1 MALVLRLCCCTFEVR
16 MREVGLLHSTVEA
29 KTVQQTGRGSSP
41 FFEHWLLICWGS
53 SVFAS
58 CSCHSLTKTGNNK
71 RSCRKRDNIDLE
83 VLVIQSCPFWGH
95 LCCSDTWTSRFPAPR
110 PRFQRWTFLSILGNF
125 GSWLAWMAGFQ
136 MPHRAFPLRLHPWY
150 HARGLQFAACHDTM
164 RYRLPGTGQED
175 LQQARYSAILCHSV
189 GLTNQINWIQ
199 LTCLNIDIWCNFCEH
214 LKSFEACIV
223 PSIGCSSPWQAR
235 LQDAELQERM
245 SRCVCFAWFILVH
258 IGSYLFEI
266 IWFILISFYSN
277 FAFILHRVMS
287 CLLMLHE
294 SMSPWYLWPGIG
306 LWQKSASARRSHFL
320 WDSDEMTKFCKVNRS
335 LVLDIPLTAG
345 TGCGIRTNRRDRRD
359 QHLALCDFQLQPQVR
374 PSLQGRNLR
383 LRRRCGVTVEHHM
396 VFDDSRGVTCC
407 PSHLWR

>member
-136 MPHRAFPLRLHPWY
+136 MPHRAFPLRLHPWSLEGTAICCLPWY
-150 HARGLQFAACHDTM
+150 HAIPCVCLGQVKKIRN
-164 RYRLPGTGQED
+164 RPGIVPFYAILLD
-175 LQQARYSAILCHSV
+175 LQIKS
-189 GLTNQINWIQ
+189 TEFNW
-199 LTCLNIDIWCNFCEH
+199 
-214 LKSFEACIV
+214 
-223 PSIGCSSPWQAR
+223 
-235 LQDAELQERM
+235 
-245 SRCVCFAWFILVH
+245 LV
-258 IGSYLFEI
+258 S
-266 IWFILISFYSN
+266 
-277 FAFILHRVMS
+277 
-287 CLLMLHE
+287 
-294 SMSPWYLWPGIG
+294 
-306 LWQKSASARRSHFL
+306 
-320 WDSDEMTKFCKVNRS
+320 T
-335 LVLDIPLTAG
+335 
-345 TGCGIRTNRRDRRD
+345 
-359 QHLALCDFQLQPQVR
+359 
-374 PSLQGRNLR
+374 
-383 LRRRCGVTVEHHM
+383 
-396 VFDDSRGVTCC
+396 
-407 PSHLWR
+407 